1 MAASLILITRTDLG
15 FRILLDTLHTNHKAQ
30 TELGVH
36 SNSLCSVMLD
46 ITFRKLYFKIMIK
59 SFKDKNTETLFSGKF
74 VKEFSGFQRQAT
86 RRLQIL
92 DSAPSLNDLRALP
105 SNRFEALKGNRKGEY
120 SISINMQWR
129 VCFKW
134 YQDNPQEVGIED
146 YH

>member
-1 MAASLILITRTDLG
+1 
-15 FRILLDTLHTNHKAQ
+15 
-30 TELGVH
+30 
-36 SNSLCSVMLD
+36 MLD
-46 ITFRKLYFKIMIK
+46 ITLRKLYFKIMIR

-74 VKEFSGFQRQAT
+74 VKEFSGFQRQAI

-134 YQDNPQEVGIED
+134 YQDSPQEVGIED

>member
-1 MAASLILITRTDLG
+1 
-15 FRILLDTLHTNHKAQ
+15 
-30 TELGVH
+30 
-36 SNSLCSVMLD
+36 
-46 ITFRKLYFKIMIK
+46 MIK
-59 SFKDKNTETLFSGKF
+59 SFKDKNTEALFYGNF
-74 VKEFSGFQRQAT
+74 VKEFSGFQRQAI

-92 DSAPSLNDLRALP
+92 DCAPSLNDLRALP
-105 SNRFEALKGNRKGEY
+105 PNRFEALKGNRKGEY